1 MQADMVGDP
10 LQQRWDVED
19 ALLLLRWMVAAANM
33 SAVRNMVLQ
42 PCFAWLAEVLAQAP
56 MAGPNVPPQ
65 QPWVNPPVHATLAVW
80 LLAGKQAQCR
90 CTVACAKVL
99 YTQVSASCHSDCLSC
114 TYDIAGMASTLKLP

>member
-1 MQADMVGDP
+1 MVGDP
-10 LQQRWDVED
+10 LQQRWGVED

-56 MAGPNVPPQ
+56 VAGPNVAPQ
-65 QPWVNPPVHATLAVW
+65 QPWVNPPAHATLAVW
-80 LLAGKQAQCR
+80 LLAGEQAQFH

-99 YTQVSASCHSDCLSC
+99 YTQVPASCHSHCLSC
-114 TYDIAGMASTLKLP
+114 TCGIAGMASALKLA